1 MVETMGRTDTP
12 KGSIK
17 NLLCVRQTH
26 FHQQPLDWEYLLDV
40 FVEPS
45 GTVNFRKINQER
57 MQYLMMYGFSDR
69 VEALPF
75 KIWRDDIRHM
85 IQTADY
91 KWGRDYW
98 GNSWILRQIRA
109 KLNHFEGTLTQL
121 KAITT
126 ILENALW
133 KMTINEKN
141 RQDVATQS
149 QKKIKTDESI
159 NRQQCRV
166 ICGAD
171 VVIGHVLPFL
181 ITT

>member
-1 MVETMGRTDTP
+1 M
-12 KGSIK
+12 
-17 NLLCVRQTH
+17 
-26 FHQQPLDWEYLLDV
+26 

-75 KIWRDDIRHM
+75 KVWRDDIRHM

-91 KWGRDYW
+91 KWGRDCW
-98 GNSWILRQIRA
+98 GNSWILRRIRA

-121 KAITT
+121 KEITT
-126 ILENALW
+126 ILEIALW

-141 RQDVATQS
+141 HQDVATQS

-159 NRQQCRV
+159 NWQQCRV